1 MHSVKEE
8 DLELLQIL
16 RKAETLINNIKS
28 CNSRIERQSIVEK
41 CESELKQC
49 KNIISRIEIETRD
62 METDQRGQVRQ
73 LLKERAS
80 KVKALKSDLKW
91 AKNET
96 NYINNYNNDDD
107 ENINIEEKYDNLD
120 EMNEDEIM
128 EYAQNIQQQDNEIL
142 DRVIIDVDETV
153 KMAEATAQK
162 VSQQTD
168 QIERISSKLDA
179 IDDEMERAK
188 KILKIMLR
196 RVITDK
202 AVWILFG
209 LIFIAIFILILQKA
223 GVF

>member
-1 MHSVKEE
+1 
-8 DLELLQIL
+8 
-16 RKAETLINNIKS
+16 
-28 CNSRIERQSIVEK
+28 
-41 CESELKQC
+41 
-49 KNIISRIEIETRD
+49 
-62 METDQRGQVRQ
+62 METDQPGQVRQ

-96 NYINNYNNDDD
+96 NYINNYNNDDH

-179 IDDEMERAK
+179 IDDEIERAK

-202 AVWILFG
+202 AVWVLFF
-209 LIFIAIFILILQKA
+209 LIFIAIIMIFMIRLKI
-223 GVF
+223 F